1 MTKANDIFHSL
12 ATRLQVLYNRYS
24 FIITREDFDKL
35 VISEIEAT
43 IDLFAN
49 EPDGSFLINMIELYL
64 TNIIK
69 KQLESPETQLDVI
82 NRYINHIFIDQSDQS
97 EIEMFNEL
105 DSFFKKYKIDVD
117 TSLISSLLT
126 ENEEF
131 QTKAYSLIKNN
142 EEDIYF
148 NLEES
153 FKGNKTLAAVIE
165 TYITIFGLDQ
175 IDDNTDDAEYD
186 ESDTNLEIA
195 GQYKKVPLLTREEEI
210 MYAKAIHG
218 NDPIKAEE
226 AREKFRRH
234 NQGLIYSIARKY
246 ANSSNYKDLVQEGRM
261 ALERA
266 IEGFDPTLEN
276 KFSSYASK
284 TIRQAIL
291 RAIFNSEETIRIPI
305 YVKKDI
311 IKMKKTRTQLTQKY
325 NREPTVDELAKAM
338 NISVEKVKMY
348 IYFETNYKA
357 KSLDNPI
364 SHDTES
370 ASLGDFIKD
379 KTIPNVEKVVMQR
392 DLREKLIQVIDT
404 VCGYKEGKDNSEMNT
419 RNREILINYFGIGTG
434 KEYSR
439 TELGIEHNITSERVR
454 TLVESRLIKM
464 GPIALEIGLQEYL
477 QNPQAGI
484 AYVKGIEGRK
494 EQAKKDIQNIKTTI
508 AKIKKDLPPIING
521 LLEPLSAKEQYVTI
535 FSCGLDGNGE
545 RTIEELSTQLK
556 TTPRIIRN
564 LKTNSFKKI
573 PPIDFLLSLE
583 YSLNLKR
590 LDYVTTELDKIIKHK
605 IKEDEYFKKTE
616 NVREENRRNREY
628 YKKARAKKKAQK
640 QALVNS

>member
-1 MTKANDIFHSL
+1 MTKANDIFRSL

-24 FIITREDFDKL
+24 FIITREYFDKL

-82 NRYINHIFIDQSDQS
+82 NRYINHILIDQLDQS

-105 DSFFKKYKIDVD
+105 DSFFEKYIIDVD
-117 TSLISSLLT
+117 TSLISLLLT
-126 ENEEF
+126 GNEGF
-131 QTKAYSLIKNN
+131 QAKAYSLIKNN

-175 IDDNTDDAEYD
+175 IDDNTDAAEYD

-226 AREKFRRH
+226 AREKFRQH
-234 NQGLIYSIARKY
+234 NQRLIYKMAGKY
-246 ANSSNYKDLVQEGRM
+246 ANWFNYDDLVQEGRL
-261 ALERA
+261 ALEKA
-266 IEGFDPTLEN
+266 IEGFDPSLGN
-276 KFSSYASK
+276 RFSTYAVPK
-284 TIRQAIL
+284 IKQAIL
-291 RAIFNSEETIRIPI
+291 RAIIKKEELIHISAIERHAMFKMENIR
-305 YVKKDI
+305 KK
-311 IKMKKTRTQLTQKY
+311 LTQKY

-338 NISVEKVKMY
+338 GISVEKVREY
-348 IYFETNYKA
+348 IYYETNYQA
-357 KSLDNPI
+357 KSLDSPI
-364 SHDTES
+364 SHDIES
-370 ASLGDFIKD
+370 ASIKDFIKD
-379 KTIPNVEKVVMQR
+379 DTITSIEKVVMQR
-392 DLREKLIQVIDT
+392 DLREKLIQVINI
-404 VCGYKEGKDNSEMNT
+404 VCGYEKGKDNSEMNT
-419 RNREILINYFGIGTG
+419 RNREILIKYFGIKTG
-434 KEYSR
+434 KEYSQI
-439 TELGIEHNITSERVR
+439 ELGTDYGITSERVR
-454 TLVESRLIKM
+454 ALVNSFLIKM
-464 GPIALEIGLQEYL
+464 GPLALEMGLQEYL
-477 QNPQAGI
+477 QNPQKGI
-484 AYVKGIEGRK
+484 AYVKGIEERK
-494 EQAKKDIQNIKTTI
+494 EQAKKDTKKIKTTI
-508 AKIKKDLPPIING
+508 TTIKRGLPPVING
-521 LLEPLSAKEQYVTI
+521 LLEPLSDKEQYVTI

-556 TTPRIIRN
+556 TPPKSIRY

-573 PPIDFLLSLE
+573 PPIEFLLSLE
-583 YSLNLKR
+583 YSLNLNG

-605 IKEDEYFKKTE
+605 IKEDEYFKETE

-628 YKKARAKKKAQK
+628 YKKARTKKKAQK
-640 QALVNS
+640 QALVSS